1 MIAEKIL
8 GNIHSEAVAVSVD
21 MVELEWFEADGK
33 RLRKTTK
40 GGRDIGIAVGKKLR
54 DGDILCLDNEVCIA
68 VEVTKC
74 ELTKIRVSSME
85 EMGRACFEIGNRH
98 LPLKI
103 SADSVLIPYDEPT
116 EQHLKNLGFSCERIV
131 GSFDDHIVC
140 KAHGHEHHH
149 HG

>member
-8 GNIHSEAVAVSVD
+8 GNIHHDNISVPVD
-21 MVELEWFEADGK
+21 TAELEWFEADGK

-40 GGRDIGIAVGKKLR
+40 GGRDIGIAVGSKLH
-54 DGDILCLDNEVCIA
+54 DGDILYLDNEVCIA
-68 VEVTKC
+68 VKVTEC
-74 ELTKIRVSSME
+74 ELAQIRVTSME

-140 KAHGHEHHH
+140 KAHGQEHHH